1 MRHNS
6 LARIAATALLIGLFS
21 VGPNALANHIASDG
35 RGGYIMSNGSHVSS
49 DGRGGYIMPNGSHVS
64 SDGTGGYFTP

>member
-35 RGGYIMSNGSHVSS
+35 RGGYIMSNGSHV
-49 DGRGGYIMPNGSHVS
+49 
-64 SDGTGGYFTP
+64 